1 MTTLIRQN
9 AMTRQNA
16 ISIDD
21 LLFVGACES
30 VNAQIMCH
38 DDDDVEDTAS
48 SKPSIPDA
56 PRKGL
61 ATVAQILKE
70 MLICIMFPK
79 GCDIVVR

>member
-1 MTTLIRQN
+1 MTSTLI
-9 AMTRQNA
+9 RQNA

-30 VNAQIMCH
+30 VNAQIVCD

-56 PRKGL
+56 PRKGSPPERDMSETSSDACRAL
-61 ATVAQILKE
+61 N
-70 MLICIMFPK
+70 FNSS
-79 GCDIVVR
+79 